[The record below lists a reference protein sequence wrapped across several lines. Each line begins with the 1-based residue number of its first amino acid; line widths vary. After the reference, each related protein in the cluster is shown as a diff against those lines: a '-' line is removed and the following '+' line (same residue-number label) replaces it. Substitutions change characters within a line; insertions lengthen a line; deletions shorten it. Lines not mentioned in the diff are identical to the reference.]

1 MARTPPVGHGGHV
14 ISAGAVT
21 VPTRPGSPSGRP
33 STLSMGIADEQ
44 LNAGKEL
51 YRRILEAIRKGP
63 EDDGAVRLLGL
74 LVKQF
79 PLATLRVPELHEYV
93 QRLHKEG
100 RRQAVCR
107 IFNDHHRGRKQEEVF
122 EGFMVVSLV
131 DMVMKESG
139 GNISKAAAEAQ
150 RYLGQMNPPRSKS
163 VAAIRNDYARYKDL
177 YDIKRGHFIP
187 GELLTDH
194 SLQRGRQ

>member
-1 MARTPPVGHGGHV
+1 MQRTPPVGHGGPV
-14 ISAGAVT
+14 VSSGLVT
-21 VPTRPGSPSGRP
+21 VPTRPGSPDGRP
-33 STLSMGIADEQ
+33 DAMSLGIADQQ

-51 YRRILEAIRKGP
+51 YRRVLEAIRKGP

-79 PLATLRVPELHEYV
+79 PEATLRVPELHEYI
-93 QRLHKEG
+93 QHLHKEG
-100 RRQAVCR
+100 RRQAICR
-107 IFNDHHRGRKQEEVF
+107 IFNEQHRGRRQEAVF
-122 EGFMVVSLV
+122 EGFTVVALV
-131 DMVMKESG
+131 DMLMQESG

-150 RYLGQMNPPRSKS
+150 RYLGQMNPPRSKT

-187 GELLTDH
+187 GEMLTDRK
-194 SLQRGRQ
+194 LQRGRP

>member
-1 MARTPPVGHGGHV
+1 MQRTPPVGHGGHV
-14 ISAGAVT
+14 ITAGAVT
-21 VPTRPGSPSGRP
+21 VPTRPGSPTGRP
-33 STLSMGIADEQ
+33 TTLSMSIADEQ

-51 YRRILEAIRKGP
+51 YRRILEAIGKGP

-79 PLATLRVPELHEYV
+79 PQATLRVPEFHEYV
-93 QRLHKEG
+93 QHLHKEG
-100 RRQAVCR
+100 RRQALCR
-107 IFNDHHRGRKQEEVF
+107 IFNEQRRGRKQEAVF
-122 EGFMVVSLV
+122 EGFTVVALV
-131 DMVMKESG
+131 DMVMQESG
-139 GNISKAAAEAQ
+139 GNISKAATEVQ

-187 GELLTDH
+187 GEMLTDRK
-194 SLQRGRQ
+194 LQRGRP